1 MSLSVCNLGP
11 ILIEARFCFSN
22 QPKQL
27 FNSSNCACS
36 SLHLEASSG
45 DELLKDGLKLRVGLV
60 TECLLCLDCL
70 NDVGV
75 LALEVVEEEF
85 LEFADFGGLDLVEEA
100 TDTSV
105 EDADLLLSDHGH
117 VLLLLEELGELL
129 TSVEEMLGGSV
140 EIGTELGEGGDL
152 SVLSELEFE
161 RTGDLLHGL
170 DLGGRTDTGHRQ
182 TDVNGGTDT
191 LIEKL
196 SLQEDLTIG
205 NGDDIGGNI
214 GGHIT
219 SLGLNNGEGGE
230 GSGTVGVVHLSCTLE
245 ETRVEIEDVSG
256 VGLSAGGSSQQE

>member
-36 SLHLEASSG
+36 SLHLEASAG
-45 DELLKDGLKLRVGLV
+45 DKLLKDSLKLRVGLV
-60 TECLLCLDCL
+60 TESLLCLDCL

-85 LEFADFGGLDLVEEA
+85 LEFADFRCLDLVKEA
-100 TDTSV
+100 THTCV
-105 EDADLLLSDHGH
+105 KDANLLLSDHGH
-117 VLLLLEELGELL
+117 VLLLLKELGELL

-140 EIGTELGEGGDL
+140 EIGTELGECSDF
-152 SVLSELEFE
+152 SVLGQLELE
-161 RTGDLLHGL
+161 RTSDLLHGL
-170 DLGGRTDTGHRQ
+170 DLGSGTDTGHRQ

-196 SLQEDLTIG
+196 SLQEDLTIC
-205 NGDDIGGNI
+205 NGDHIGGNI

-219 SLGLNNGEGGE
+219 SLGLNNGEGSE
-230 GSGTVGVVHLSCTLE
+230 GT
-245 ETRVEIEDVSG
+245 
-256 VGLSAGGSSQQE
+256 